1 MLDSFEEYTVVAWDT
16 WPGTTTRWN
25 HCR

>member
-16 WPGTTTRWN
+16 WPGITTRWN
-25 HCR
+25 RR